1 MAKVK
6 MDMTEGKIIPRLL
19 IFSLPIMLTSII
31 QQLFNTADTIVV
43 GRWGGATPLDR
54 EIAISAVG
62 ACGPLISL
70 LISLFMGLSIGA
82 GVTVAHAVG
91 AKQYEKINK
100 TIHTAVTVALLCGI
114 PLALVGFLFARP
126 ILALMSTPESI
137 MDQAVL
143 YMRAYFCGIPAQ
155 LIYNYCAAMLRSTG
169 DSTRPMVFL
178 SASGV
183 LNVILNMILVLGFG
197 QGALGV
203 GIATAASQWAAC
215 FMVIAHMIKDDGP
228 CHFSL
233 RRLVIYPPALKQILS
248 IGIPAGIQSSMFN
261 IGNVVMQSAIN
272 SFNNSVYVSGSTIGS
287 NVGAYTQLICG
298 GFVQGVS
305 VFVGQN
311 YGAKDVERIRRGVRY
326 SAILVASM
334 AIIMNTCLN
343 FVSEP
348 ILAVF
353 APNNPEVV
361 EFARLKLIVNSS
373 CYFLAHLGDL
383 YSVSLRGMGKS
394 TLPMMVSIAGV
405 CGVRILWIYTVF
417 AAFRNPLI
425 IFAAYGVSWFITALA
440 QFSLYQVTRKKL
452 TERLA
457 LERSAAT
464 ELELP
469 A

>member
-1 MAKVK
+1 MSKVK
-6 MDMTEGKIIPRLL
+6 MDMTKGRIIPQLL
-19 IFSLPIMLTSII
+19 IFSLPIMASSII

-43 GRWGGATPLDR
+43 GRWGGATPLER

-62 ACGPLISL
+62 ACGPLVSL
-70 LISLFMGLSIGA
+70 LISLFMGLSVGA
-82 GVTVAHAVG
+82 GVAVAHAVG

-100 TIHTAVTVALLCGI
+100 TIHTAITTAVICGI
-114 PLALVGFLFARP
+114 PLALIGFLFARP
-126 ILALMSTPESI
+126 ILAMMSTPDSI

-169 DSTRPMVFL
+169 DSTRPMIFL
-178 SASGV
+178 STSGV
-183 LNVILNMILVLGFG
+183 LNVILNLIMVLGFG

-203 GIATAASQWAAC
+203 GVATAASQWAAC
-215 FMVIAHMIKDDGP
+215 IMVLVHMVKDDGP

-233 RRLVIYPPALKQILS
+233 RRLGIYSPALKQMLV
-248 IGIPAGIQSSMFN
+248 IGVPAGIQSSMFN

-298 GFVQGVS
+298 GLVQGVS

-311 YGAKDVERIRRGVRY
+311 YGAKNITRIRKGVRY
-326 SAILVASM
+326 SAIVVASI

-343 FVSEP
+343 LVSEP
-348 ILAVF
+348 ILAIF

-361 EFARLKLIVNSS
+361 EFARIKLVVNSS
-373 CYFLAHLGDL
+373 CYFLCHLGDL

-394 TLPMMVSIAGV
+394 TLPMIVSIAGI
-405 CGVRILWIYTVF
+405 CGVRLLWIYTVF
-417 AAFRNPLI
+417 AAFRNPLV
-425 IFAAYGVSWFITALA
+425 IFAAYGVSWFITAVV
-440 QFSLYQVTRKKL
+440 QFILYQYTRRSIAKAWSGE
-452 TERLA
+452 TA
-457 LERSAAT
+457 LVE
-464 ELELP
+464 E
-469 A
+469 